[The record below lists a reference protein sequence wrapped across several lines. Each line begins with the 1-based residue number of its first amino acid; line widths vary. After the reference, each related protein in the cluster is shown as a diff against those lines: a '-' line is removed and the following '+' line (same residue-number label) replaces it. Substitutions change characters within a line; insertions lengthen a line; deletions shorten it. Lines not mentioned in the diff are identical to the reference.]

1 MSEMRRAAA
10 SLLERR
16 VERFE
21 SRHGLEVSRARLDE
35 ALARSQH
42 HDLASFAPTW
52 QEEAGKVVMQAT
64 FEPAPRVQLLLKLT
78 SLVFVLLVAAS
89 AWVLLA
95 EADYGA
101 LRFLL
106 PLVTVLGILGLPFVT
121 LGIASARAARE
132 AQARRAIRRALE
144 DEAAN

>member
-16 VERFE
+16 VERYR
-21 SRHGLEVSRARLDE
+21 SRHGLEASQSRLHE

-42 HDLASFAPTW
+42 HDLASFAPAW
-52 QEEAGKVVMQAT
+52 QEEDGRVVMQAT
-64 FEPAPRVQLLLKLT
+64 FEPAPRVQLFLKLT

-89 AWVLLA
+89 AWVLMS

-106 PLVTVLGILGLPFVT
+106 PLATVLGILGLPFVT

-144 DEAAN
+144 DES